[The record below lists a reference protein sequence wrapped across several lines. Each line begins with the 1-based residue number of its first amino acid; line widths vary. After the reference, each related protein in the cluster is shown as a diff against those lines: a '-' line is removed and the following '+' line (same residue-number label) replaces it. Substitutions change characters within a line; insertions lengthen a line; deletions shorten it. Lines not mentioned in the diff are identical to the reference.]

1 MFWSRSKKND
11 TASEDIDV
19 EENGSL
25 GEEVDAAVNVEED
38 HDDGIFVTESGRK
51 RRSSVTKAITCAA
64 VGLAVAGTAFATG
77 YGIKHSIRSAAQG
90 SENPEDAGVAAYSYA
105 PTYRPTYSPTA
116 AETDEL
122 ADILE
127 YLAQIEEEALPVDLF
142 LSMSMPQPDDV
153 TAQRCCNCS
162 KASKK
167 SKSKGSKG
175 SKKRALQE
183 EDGRAHRALNDVPTA
198 ATCIACCD
206 E

>member
-25 GEEVDAAVNVEED
+25 GEEVDAAVNVEGD
-38 HDDGIFVTESGRK
+38 HDDGIFVTESRRK
-51 RRSSVTKAITCAA
+51 RRSSDAKAITYAA
-64 VGLAVAGTAFATG
+64 IGLAVAGTAFATG
-77 YGIKHSIRSAAQG
+77 YGITDIIRSAAQS
-90 SENPEDAGVAAYSYA
+90 SENPEDVTVAAHSYA
-105 PTYRPTYSPTA
+105 PTYWPTYSPTA
-116 AETDEL
+116 AETDEP